1 MTFEKVF
8 PLQPA
13 TELRTKTAINI
24 GQGSLKPILPSQQGP
39 LYFRRIHPKGEQVT
53 FQPHPSLE
61 SLYVGCSWSLQPVLY
76 SGLKSQDYEG
86 LVLSDCKLLK
96 SEMPSQESEIPGTDP
111 TSSFN
116 STSSAKQISNITV
129 HNCLISASKEAPEC
143 ASMTEGEVETV
154 MGTITHEQGNQRESP
169 GE

>member
-1 MTFEKVF
+1 MTESLGHF
-8 PLQPA
+8 PSLSQTFLA
-13 TELRTKTAINI
+13 SSSVDHLFFFFQRTKTAINI

-39 LYFRRIHPKGEQVT
+39 LYSRRIHPKGEQVT

-116 STSSAKQISNITV
+116 ST
-129 HNCLISASKEAPEC
+129 
-143 ASMTEGEVETV
+143 
-154 MGTITHEQGNQRESP
+154 R
-169 GE
+169 